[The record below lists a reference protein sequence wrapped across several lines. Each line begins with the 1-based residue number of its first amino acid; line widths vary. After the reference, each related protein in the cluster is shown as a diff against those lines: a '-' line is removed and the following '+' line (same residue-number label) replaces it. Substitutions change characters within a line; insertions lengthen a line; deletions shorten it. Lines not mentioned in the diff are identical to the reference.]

1 MKINDLLP
9 KVSDKIFAQHL
20 ETWRNMWGGT
30 DSNPSGID
38 DSQSASAG
46 LDDESHSSFTYGDQP

>member
-9 KVSDKIFAQHL
+9 KVSEQIFAQHL
-20 ETWRNMWGGT
+20 EMWRNMWGGT
-30 DSNPSGID
+30 DQISSRID

-46 LDDESHSSFTYGDQP
+46 SDDESQP